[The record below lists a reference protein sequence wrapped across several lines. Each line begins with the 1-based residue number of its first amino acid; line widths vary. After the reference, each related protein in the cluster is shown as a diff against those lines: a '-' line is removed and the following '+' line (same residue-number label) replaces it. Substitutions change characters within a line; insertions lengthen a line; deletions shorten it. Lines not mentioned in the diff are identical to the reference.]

1 MSRKALVFVALAT
14 LSLGADQLSKWQVR
28 EHLALSVERVEVIPG
43 LFQLV
48 HVENT
53 GAAFGLLSGWE
64 HAMWLFALF
73 TLAAL
78 GVLVS
83 LYRECPPEAR
93 WTPAALALI
102 LAGAVGNG
110 IDRVHKQAVT
120 DFLRVYVDHR
130 AVRDFLRNTLGAVEW
145 PSFNVAD
152 VSISVGVAMFVYA
165 ELFMRRKGTAPEEA
179 PSD

>member
-1 MSRKALVFVALAT
+1 MSPKALVFVLLST

-28 EHLALSVERVEVIPG
+28 EQLALSVERVEVIPG
-43 LFQLV
+43 FFELV

-64 HAMWLFALF
+64 HAMWLFGVF

-83 LYRECPPEAR
+83 LYRECPEQAR

-110 IDRVHKQAVT
+110 VDRLHKQAVT
-120 DFLRVYVDHR
+120 DFLRVYVDHE
-130 AVRDFLRNTLGAVEW
+130 AVRTFLRKNLGAVEW

-152 VSISVGVAMFVYA
+152 VSISVGVGMFLVA
-165 ELFMRRKGTAPEEA
+165 ELFLRRKGARPQGG
-179 PSD
+179 